1 MIPPGVEPGA
11 HYSTSVPAARPA
23 DGTNLPAR
31 VEALLFVSPA
41 PTTAAQLALALG
53 AAIEDIERALEE
65 LGAQGT
71 RRGIRLQQHGG
82 RFQLTTAPEFAAEVQ
97 AFLELEASVRL
108 TRAALEVLAIVAYH
122 QPVTR
127 PYIDSIRGV
136 NSESALA
143 TLLRYG
149 LIEEAGRA
157 DGPGRP
163 ILYSATPEF
172 LRHFGLE
179 GFHELPPLPQGR
191 MALGADS
198 SEETGA
204 NGS

>member
-1 MIPPGVEPGA
+1 VEPGA
-11 HYSTSVPAARPA
+11 HYSTSVPDARPV
-23 DGTNLPAR
+23 DGKNLAAR

-65 LGAQGT
+65 LAAEGA

-97 AFLELEASVRL
+97 AFLELEASARL

-127 PYIDSIRGV
+127 PYVDSIRGV

-149 LIEEAGRA
+149 LIEDAGRA

-163 ILYSATPEF
+163 ILYSTTPEF

-179 GFHELPPLPQGR
+179 GFHELPPLPQGT
-191 MALGADS
+191 MASGADS
-198 SEETGA
+198 SEEPGA

>member
-11 HYSTSVPAARPA
+11 HYSTSVPSARPA
-23 DGTNLPAR
+23 DGKDLTAR

-41 PTTAAQLALALG
+41 PTTTAQLALALG
-53 AAIEDIERALEE
+53 VALEDIERALVE
-65 LGAQGT
+65 LAAEGA
-71 RRGIRLQQHGG
+71 RRGIRLQEHGG

-97 AFLELEASVRL
+97 AFLQLEATARL

-122 QPVTR
+122 QPATR

-143 TLLRYG
+143 TLVRYG

-163 ILYSATPEF
+163 ILYSTTPDF

-179 GFHELPPLPQGR
+179 GFHELPPLPQGT
-191 MALGADS
+191 MAPGTRS
-198 SEETGA
+198 S
-204 NGS
+204 

>member
-1 MIPPGVEPGA
+1 MEPGA
-11 HYSTSVPAARPA
+11 HYSTSVPAAQPA
-23 DGTNLPAR
+23 DGKNLAAR

-53 AAIEDIERALEE
+53 AAIEDIERALEDLAAE
-65 LGAQGT
+65 GA

-97 AFLELEASVRL
+97 AFLQLEANARL

-143 TLLRYG
+143 TLVRYG
-149 LIEEAGRA
+149 LIEDAGRA

-163 ILYSATPEF
+163 ILYSTTPDF
-172 LRHFGLE
+172 LLHFGLE
-179 GFHELPPLPQGR
+179 GFHELPPLPQGT
-191 MALGADS
+191 MAPGADS
-198 SEETGA
+198 SEEPGA
-204 NGS
+204 NGT

>member
-1 MIPPGVEPGA
+1 MEPGA
-11 HYSTSVPAARPA
+11 HYSTSVPSARPA
-23 DGTNLPAR
+23 DGKDLTAR

-41 PTTAAQLALALG
+41 PTTTAQLALALG
-53 AAIEDIERALEE
+53 VALEDIERALVE
-65 LGAQGT
+65 LAAEGAQ
-71 RRGIRLQQHGG
+71 RGIRLQEHGG

-97 AFLELEASVRL
+97 AFLQLEATARL

-122 QPVTR
+122 QPATR

-136 NSESALA
+136 NSESALT
-143 TLLRYG
+143 TLVRYG
-149 LIEEAGRA
+149 LIEEAGRT

-163 ILYSATPEF
+163 ILYSTTPEF

-179 GFHELPPLPQGR
+179 GFHELPPLPQGT
-191 MALGADS
+191 MAPGTRS
-198 SEETGA
+198 SEEPEA